1 MLNSNLTT
9 IGDRTMDIL
18 EHKLDSK
25 TQTFI
30 WRNFN
35 GKLSVARDVTFNDGK
50 RLVSVGTYSSHSTA
64 WGKFNNLSDGL
75 VRAACSK
82 SATEFSLKASLEL
95 VR

>member
-1 MLNSNLTT
+1 
-9 IGDRTMDIL
+9 MDIL

-30 WRNFN
+30 WKNAN
-35 GKLSVARDVTFNDGK
+35 GKLSVARDITYNDGK

-64 WGKFNNLSDGL
+64 WSKFNNLSDGL

-82 SATEFSLKASLEL
+82 GATEFSLKAALES
-95 VR
+95 VK